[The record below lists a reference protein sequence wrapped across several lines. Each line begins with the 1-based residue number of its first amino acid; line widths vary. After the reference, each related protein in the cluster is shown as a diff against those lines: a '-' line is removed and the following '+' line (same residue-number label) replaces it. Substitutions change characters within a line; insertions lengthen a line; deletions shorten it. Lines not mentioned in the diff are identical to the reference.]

1 VQRAQPYFLTIHHN
15 NYYLIHIVNPFFL
28 IADVKQRILIS
39 LGRLRPL
46 EGAELLARLA
56 GAGLLKDFNDGA
68 LFCASCGAQL
78 DSQSVGVIVYDDSRK
93 GFRKGLASC
102 RDEKCIDELITG
114 NVPSVFERPN
124 DKK

>member
-1 VQRAQPYFLTIHHN
+1 
-15 NYYLIHIVNPFFL
+15 
-28 IADVKQRILIS
+28 VKRRILIS
-39 LGRLRPL
+39 LKRLRPL
-46 EGAELLARLA
+46 EGSELISRLD

-68 LFCASCGAQL
+68 LFCASCGAHL
-78 DSQSVGVIVYDDSRK
+78 DNQNIGVIIYEDRRK

-114 NVPSVFERPN
+114 RIPSVFERPN